1 MRSRT
6 AISALVCAL
15 LYSVGLCRSDQSD
28 HPLPDRTNDTFLW
41 PGDDAYCAYRHDGP
55 YPAKELCASWFMNC
69 KNGQP
74 HKEECARGLFFN
86 PETSQCDYK
95 ENVISCR
102 NPFNC
107 TRRKDGAYANGCTAI
122 FWYCSGGTVALSQC
136 QHGTYFDVDLLRC
149 DYKEYVPACG
159 GVRTSEAPRITEGAA
174 KYPSATNLANIRHDA
189 NGGVLC
195 TKDGAVGIVCSRT
208 FWICANGVPVKQVCP
223 HGLVF
228 DVSTARCA
236 YPENMQACAHLVK
249 QREESTHSSKEGMVH
264 ATVPTVSPEFVNTFP
279 TYTAALPT
287 PTVPMIPIS
296 KESHPAMDKSVDPS
310 SRHGRRSRIQGR
322 REWRAHFVYG
332 RASSYGQ
339 AKLSD
344 AGIAYSFMEHYAEQP
359 ACKGRSDGR
368 HFISKCSNK
377 CLLCLRGKGVIV
389 KCAHGHVFSRGL
401 KRCVPVNEE
410 PECMEAY
417 KRVATFSEEHYEPK
431 VANFVP
437 TAQVPEGHARTS
449 CAMLPDG
456 PHELLKCYRKFVYC
470 ANGATSLSSCG
481 SDLVFNGR
489 TGQCDHP
496 ENTPSCDQKV
506 GVKAKDASRPHMTSV
521 STDGEKCAG
530 KPDGFYTDKCSEKYY
545 ACSNGLS
552 SDFVC
557 PIGLV
562 FNTDTAHCD
571 YREFVQVCGGKS
583 RDVAPRTPSIP
594 PFTHMRTT
602 WTTRTPYISS
612 TRAPI
617 AAAGTESRPASGCS
631 VLKNGLYSLEPC
643 SPGYFHCWK
652 GATSFAKCTHGLVF
666 NPDAGRCDFRRNN
679 RHCAQGGTRTASA
692 VPSSGGQ
699 VSVCS
704 NRADGLYAEG
714 CAARYFACYSG
725 IASYMSCSAGL
736 VFDANSGL
744 CDFRE
749 KVAACR
755 GTADLSGARHA
766 TERVVAPIV
775 TARPASGC
783 AVLPNGPH
791 PLGRCLADYVVCYEG
806 TTRLTS
812 CSPGLFF
819 NSKSSF
825 CDFRKRIPECDQVLP
840 KTAEDVSP
848 RKRDPAPGD
857 SRCAGRRDGVYSGKC
872 SATYI
877 LCSNGVAYSFSCPR
891 GLVYN
896 TQKASCDYSANVP
909 ACFGG
914 GSITSGRVA
923 AFTTMPSHMPA
934 REALRPTAAV
944 VVGGCSNKPDGNYP
958 DRPCASTFYT
968 CSNGVTTAMS
978 CPETL
983 VFNAETGSCDFIG
996 NVATCGS
1003 KDRNTTPLPPTAV
1016 YVTPAQTSEQMAPGS
1031 QSCNSSADGVYA
1043 IGPCSNEF
1051 IYCWNGHPVVQK
1063 CPKGLAFS
1071 PGRKVCDHNSECG
1084 VHKEAVIVKRK
1095 TEEPTTVTPSAASR
1109 GPSEHAL
1116 LSCEGRRDGAYA
1128 LAHCSNKFFYCF
1140 SQSLSLEFCP
1150 RGMVFSEEAGRC
1162 DNPTEGCVSS
1172 GTFEDQRMSTTQQKV
1187 PPEQPAVLGGKV
1199 NCASLADGD
1208 YAEACSNEYFSC
1220 YNGIAQQRHCPSGL
1234 VFDTT
1239 SKQCTWREQCGQDRV
1254 HVAKFPH
1261 QLKATKPPTP
1271 AAQEAVECSGTSN
1284 RTYGRT
1290 CDEWFTACSNG
1301 RMVPLK
1307 CPTGLVFVAKTSRCE
1322 YPPSECTD
1330 GQAREQLQPT
1340 SALTAPPV
1348 ASEAMECSGMSNRT
1362 YGRTC
1367 DKWFTACSSGR
1378 MVPLKCPPGLVFVAK
1393 TSRCE
1398 YPPSECTNG
1407 QAQGQLQPT
1416 SASTALPVASE
1427 GQIDCRVLPN
1437 GDYSWGCV
1445 ADYVTCANGAEYKR
1459 RCPEA
1464 TVFDN
1469 TQHICVWMS
1478 AYTVDIAV
1486 TASIQN
1492 GLVFDTIASECV
1504 WPERCA
1510 VNMQLTIPTAQQ
1522 QRIQRS
1528 TVTPSRSV
1536 LQGEMDCSRLSDGA
1550 YGSSCSPAFTLC
1562 SNGIGYLKQCPT
1574 GLLFNGATKRCEY
1587 PNGLCFGEN
1596 TPPTTSSAQTT
1607 TSTSAQQEPAVVHE
1621 ERPSERLPSPV
1632 DCSALPDG
1640 IYGRACENT
1649 FVLCT
1654 NGLSITRKCPQGLI
1668 YNPKSRRC
1676 EFPSRACAGQPSG
1689 TSAYTADIA
1698 VTASSRDG
1706 DLIACS
1712 KLTDGDYSLGCTPNY
1727 VSCVDGFEVKRRC
1740 QDGLVFDTT
1749 AKQCVWPEQCTSG
1762 LDAKPFGPSVHVARP
1777 VADAVHSE
1785 SIDCSSLLDGLYGK
1799 ECSASYVICSNG
1811 FSVVHKCPYGLVYSP
1826 SVPSVSRCAY
1836 PSARCSASSTP
1847 FVVKPS
1853 RLIRYLQPGHA
1864 VDCRLLPDG
1873 DFSMGCSPEFLSC
1886 HNGIEKKR
1894 RCAGGLVF
1902 DNSVHH
1908 CVEPTECIERERY
1921 SSVTHTSIPPKSTS
1935 WTQTSVGGT
1944 PTARTQTSVS
1954 GAIDCSTLPDGIY
1967 GSACA
1972 TTFVQCANNQAHMM
1986 QCPTGLVFDV
1996 TSSRCDFLIGQCVPG
2011 KRMPPV
2017 PAASPTVAP
2026 VQREPYAN
2034 AIDCASLPDG
2044 IYGSSCA
2051 VSFVHCSNGKKHV
2064 MHCPAGLVFD
2074 LLASRC
2080 KFPNHECSTDKA
2092 AFITRPASPSSAA
2105 ETASSGAVNCSSL
2118 PDGVYGSACANSFV
2132 RCSSGHAHKAY
2143 CPAGLVFDVDASR
2156 CKFPSTECHVA
2167 SASAY
2172 VPSLVVP
2179 TVAPTVPTAQVPFHQ
2194 GSVDC
2199 SSSPNGVYG
2208 TPCANSFTYCA
2219 NGRRQT
2225 AFCPAGL
2232 VFNSKTSQCDFPSSD
2247 CGIASAPTYLPTL
2260 TVPVVEPTLPTASRP
2275 FSQES
2280 IDCTLLRD
2288 GVYGDHCSATFTQ
2301 CSAGHAFVMFCPMG
2315 LVFDRVLSRCDFPKG
2330 QCRNSLISMAP
2341 SVKPLIEATETPAH
2355 QHIIPDSALD
2365 CGKLPTGDYS
2375 LGCFEE
2381 YITCL
2386 YGSKLRRQ
2394 CPHGLVFYETK
2405 HRCVWPGE
2413 CSSVLPQVATN
2424 QFIAPTRVRI
2434 KGQVVVPAN
2443 APANAASS
2451 AQGPIDCSKLSDGLY
2466 GEACSILFV
2475 QCSNGQASVFSC
2487 PASLVFSPQARRC
2500 DYPTGICSEPSS
2512 SGTPSS
2518 PSRLPAASQSDAA
2531 SQAGPVDCSKL
2542 SDGLYGEACS
2552 TLFVQC
2558 SNGQASVL
2566 SCPTSLVFIP
2576 QARRCDYPT
2585 GICSLPSSGATLAI
2599 PSRLPAASQSDVAS
2613 QAGGRLDCTRLSNGD
2628 YSAGCT
2634 STYTTCID
2642 GTEHARHCPASLVYD
2657 SSMRQCVLPE
2667 QCSGTTEQSPFS
2679 MLPANESPL
2688 PAGPIDCSVVKKGV
2702 FGVACSTSYVECT
2715 SGRAFILHCSAGLVF
2730 SPQNR
2735 RCEYPMRE
2743 CVSSK
2748 VALTPGGPMSHPS
2761 IGDFDCSKLE
2771 NGEYSSGCTA
2781 AYVTC
2786 ANGVAHE
2793 RQCPNGLV
2801 FDSSVKYCVWP
2812 EQCGKAGVQQSVD
2825 VFLPQPSYAAASP
2838 LPMGPIECRARP
2850 DGVYGIACS
2859 PSFIRCS
2866 NGQPSVLQC
2875 PNGLVFNPKTKRC
2888 EYSTGACH
2896 LMSNVAAQHST
2907 EASQQSSLNDCSS
2920 LPDGIYGE
2928 SCSTFFTECS
2938 GGKVFTLYC
2947 PAGLLFS
2954 MKTRRCEYPS
2964 HECASIHRVST
2975 TLSPPQA
2982 DTTST
2987 ELTASIVD
2995 CGRQPDGEYSNSC
3008 TQNYVTCS
3016 NGAGYVRQ
3024 CPAGLLFHPLKK
3036 RCVYAENCLISG
3048 DDMSFDATPAKSSVS
3063 EVSWDQIDC
3072 SSSPNGVFGADCSTS
3087 FVECS
3092 NGHAYVLHCPQS
3104 LVFSSKT
3111 RRCEH
3116 SAGLCKAITITL
3128 SDQPQAQA
3136 GTVDTPGERPQMQGL
3151 SNVITSFQPSG
3162 DVECSKLPDGV
3173 YGHACSASFTQCSNG
3188 VASTM
3193 YCPAGLMFSSASR
3206 RCEYPS
3212 AECGFEA
3219 PPTSTPLTSPRTN
3232 TPIAFPVDT
3241 GVVECSKLP
3250 DGFYG
3255 HACWRSFTQ
3264 CSSGVAST
3272 VNCPGG
3278 LMFSPASRRCEYPS
3292 SECGFEAPPAS
3303 APIASPMTDTPMAA
3317 PVDTGEIDCATLS
3330 NGVYGVSCSAS
3341 FVECW
3346 DGRAFMMR
3354 CSLGLVFSVKSRR
3367 CERAPI
3373 ECRDASALHAKSSM
3387 VQHPAEAPIV
3397 LAEGSTIDCSNL
3409 PDGDYSSGCTEDF
3422 TTCTSGTVVRRRCA
3436 SGLLFDKSLKLCV
3449 WPEQCGKAGQASDV
3463 TPTPQMAN
3471 SFSFVPPITTPHPSV
3486 SGTVDCSITIDGVY
3500 GEACSSWF
3508 LICMRGRS
3516 VIRQCP
3522 QGLLFSPN
3530 ASRCQFPPSSCNHQP
3545 AAPML
3550 SVLPTHA
3557 PAQEAQEPSLDCSR
3571 RRDGD
3576 YSLGCVREFITC
3588 TNGMLRQR
3596 ICPESLVF
3604 DGTKGRCVLPNEC
3617 GHLAS
3622 APRDMPTAGPALVH
3636 VVEPAFSYPAR
3647 PTAPVVDSD
3656 LSGLDCSSRRDGD
3669 YSLGC
3674 VSEFI
3679 TCVNGMLRQ
3688 RICAESLVFDGTK
3701 GRCVFPSECGQLAS
3715 APPSLAAARPAFVPP
3730 IEPAFSYPERPTAP
3744 VVESDFSGLDCS
3756 SRRDGDYS
3764 LGCVR
3769 EFITCVNGMLRQRIC
3784 AESLV
3789 FDGTKGRCVFP
3800 SECGQLASAPP
3811 SLAAARPA
3819 FVPPIEPAFSYPER
3833 PTAPVV
3839 ESDFS
3844 GLDCSSRRDGDYS
3857 LGCVREFITCTSGM
3871 LRQRICPESL
3881 VFDGSKGRCVLP
3893 GECGQLAIARPS
3905 MPVDLL
3911 AFVHTAPVVD
3921 SDTSVSVIDCSR
3933 LRDGRYSMGCFADFV
3948 ICFSGRE
3955 RKQFCPHG
3963 LVFDNF
3969 LKRCV
3974 WPGECHS
3981 AGVTPVSP
3989 AFQVAPQYASSQE
4002 TAFCTMTS
4010 APRSPSSVDCS
4021 KLHDGAYSLGCSS
4034 QYVVCSKGLSYAHN
4048 CPAGLVFV
4056 ISTGLCDWPSKCDSH
4071 FIPEKGCPQGTTPVV
4086 YPSPPVASGTPQ
4098 QPTAGPGAVDCS
4110 HLPDGVYGGYCSAA
4124 FTQCSNGLSIVHNCP
4139 QGLVFDQNAK
4149 RCDWPYNCHAI
4160 AQRPAPDVIST
4171 PIATS
4176 KEVCT
4181 TGSRHIVGVC
4191 STTYL
4196 ECVHGLWRQ
4205 KHCPAMTTFDVT
4217 ISQCSYAA
4225 AGCPRNHTSPLQYPT
4240 VQEAPQTES
4249 VPPAAAPFVTPQVAL
4264 APACLIGEL
4273 VPRGNC
4279 LATFLECV
4287 EVNKFVLR
4295 HCAEGYLFD
4304 VERKVCRLPIQ
4315 LPQCVSEESVPSPSF
4330 APTTAPSFAP
4340 PHFEHVQM
4348 KYHIDDT
4355 YAVNS
4360 MGRPGPSVFVG
4371 GPTRAVDDVFS
4382 HVPMLHFSPYP
4393 PRPLGVPI
4401 SGVRDAFGVRS
4412 KPVFAMPFANP
4423 HIPAPPAR
4431 NPYIHGRGPV
4441 PPMLDT
4447 YRVPLKPVFFNPFGV
4462 PTRAVPVNDVFASPP
4477 FPSLSGHGHSHWVGG
4492 SPPSNFRKNSG
4503 KEETLIGRTSGAKTK
4518 SVPVVEKKLKLKERE
4533 PGTREE
4539 LRVNSTSTFPPLE
4552 REKEDIEASGHG
4564 SEQDDVM
4571 KTVNLTE
4578 KADRSKRSLGPFRF
4592 GHNRPR
4598 PPEFYDLHELT
4609 SLERPEGAWAFLCHG
4624 VSFGVKVALGSCRS
4638 DFIICEQAGEARR
4651 AICPPGELFDER
4663 VGKCLWPSA
4672 CGTSQGQSPQGFP
4685 CDVLPEGNYAMPGCF
4700 PHFIACVSRKAIIR
4714 SCSAGLF
4721 YNAYTK
4727 QCDHRENVPECSMTS
4742 SHEIPHLPND
4752 VPFASS
4758 PSQIPT
4764 ALPKLDCVEDGA
4776 VSLGCSSSFVQCSN
4790 GKAYAF
4796 TCQSGLVFDRVSGSC
4811 NYPSATAECGGSVS
4825 AAEAVALSPSLS
4837 PTKSSL
4843 IDHINFDCTSRP
4855 DGLYS
4860 NGCSQVYMWCSD
4872 GVMRLAMPCPS
4883 STFFS
4888 QILQRCDFREA
4899 VPECGGI
4906 SRETPSYEEFTPQ
4919 PTSPVVP
4926 IGVDMQEI
4934 DCSTL
4939 PDGPHVTGCS
4949 GVFFV
4954 CSSGRSSKFVCQ
4966 VPLKF
4971 NKETNAC
4978 DYEEFTRDCGGAY
4991 EHIRTTAQTSAAQTF
5006 VTTQPVF
5013 APSVGMSE
5021 CSSRAD
5027 GVISKGCSA
5036 EFTICSNGIAH
5047 TMTCQQGLVYSD
5059 FTLGCDFKENVIACG
5074 GSLPSAPSREYTL
5087 FGSDQQQSQT
5097 EAVARPAESP
5107 DMRCIYA
5114 NASVVALG
5122 FCRIDFL
5129 TCLRGFG
5136 HDTFCIRGHLFD
5148 HVLLRCVPAAEC
5160 GHPNL
5165 PASAMH
5171 ISPSLSRSSS
5181 LCDGLADGSHKA
5193 LGSCRPQYITCR
5205 NGSPERHRCS
5215 RSSYVFSSLAG
5226 VCIPRAENPECQQ
5239 HTDVAQT
5246 AAPMTDVMAGH
5257 VSSFCSMRDDG
5268 LYRHPDDCAKII
5280 QCFGKEQFEYQSC
5293 SQGLVFN
5300 EVSGG
5305 CDYRANVP
5313 GCADPAS
5320 SDVSSAADSEGGCR
5334 GRSHGDFV
5342 ADERDCAT
5350 YYRCIWGRLERK
5362 HCPGGTVFN
5371 PTLNVCDYPSEV
5383 PSCSSRSNS

>member
-1 MRSRT
+1 MNIAFMSVSFGCAGHSRVSRVSQYLQIGQMTLFYGPEMTHT
-6 AISALVCAL
+6 APT
-15 LYSVGLCRSDQSD
+15 G
-28 HPLPDRTNDTFLW
+28 TT
-41 PGDDAYCAYRHDGP
+41 
-55 YPAKELCASWFMNC
+55 AKELCASWFMNC

-322 REWRAHFVYG
+322 R
-332 RASSYGQ
+332 
-339 AKLSD
+339 
-344 AGIAYSFMEHYAEQP
+344 IAYSFMEHYAEQP

-1469 TQHICVWMS
+1469 TQHICVWS
-1478 AYTVDIAV
+1478 EQCKQLAAVSTTVLSYTYESSTSTPFVIPVADANIDCGSLADGHYSTGCTMEYVSCVDGVKKARSCP
-1486 TASIQN
+1486 A
-1492 GLVFDTIASECV
+1492 GLVFDNIARECV
-1504 WPERCA
+1504 WPDDCA
-1510 VNMQLTIPTAQQ
+1510 ASIPSTYPAAQQ
-1522 QRIQRS
+1522 QRIRGS
-1528 TVTPSRSV
+1528 TVIPSRSA

-1574 GLLFNGATKRCEY
+1574 GLLFNGTTKRCEY

-1826 SVPSVSRCAY
+1826 SVSRCAY

-1908 CVEPTECIERERY
+1908 CVEPTE
-1921 SSVTHTSIPPKSTS
+1921 
-1935 WTQTSVGGT
+1935 W
-1944 PTARTQTSVS
+1944 
-1954 GAIDCSTLPDGIY
+1954 AIDCSTLPDGIY

-2105 ETASSGAVNCSSL
+2105 ETASSGSVSQHASPALANTPSRLPPSS
-2118 PDGVYGSACANSFV
+2118 
-2132 RCSSGHAHKAY
+2132 
-2143 CPAGLVFDVDASR
+2143 
-2156 CKFPSTECHVA
+2156 
-2167 SASAY
+2167 
-2172 VPSLVVP
+2172 
-2179 TVAPTVPTAQVPFHQ
+2179 

-3397 LAEGSTIDCSNL
+3397 L
-3409 PDGDYSSGCTEDF
+3409 
-3422 TTCTSGTVVRRRCA
+3422 
-3436 SGLLFDKSLKLCV
+3436 
-3449 WPEQCGKAGQASDV
+3449 
-3463 TPTPQMAN
+3463 
-3471 SFSFVPPITTPHPSV
+3471 
-3486 SGTVDCSITIDGVY
+3486 GTVDCSITIDGVY

-3674 VSEFI
+3674 V
-3679 TCVNGMLRQ
+3679 
-3688 RICAESLVFDGTK
+3688 
-3701 GRCVFPSECGQLAS
+3701 
-3715 APPSLAAARPAFVPP
+3715 
-3730 IEPAFSYPERPTAP
+3730 
-3744 VVESDFSGLDCS
+3744 
-3756 SRRDGDYS
+3756 
-3764 LGCVR
+3764 R

-3921 SDTSVSVIDCSR
+3921 SDTS
-3933 LRDGRYSMGCFADFV
+3933 G
-3948 ICFSGRE
+3948 
-3955 RKQFCPHG
+3955 
-3963 LVFDNF
+3963 
-3969 LKRCV
+3969 
-3974 WPGECHS
+3974 
-3981 AGVTPVSP
+3981 
-3989 AFQVAPQYASSQE
+3989 
-4002 TAFCTMTS
+4002 
-4010 APRSPSSVDCS
+4010 SVDCS

-4287 EVNKFVLR
+4287 E
-4295 HCAEGYLFD
+4295 GYLFD

-4462 PTRAVPVNDVFASPP
+4462 R
-4477 FPSLSGHGHSHWVGG
+4477 VGG

-4598 PPEFYDLHELT
+4598 PP
-4609 SLERPEGAWAFLCHG
+4609 
-4624 VSFGVKVALGSCRS
+4624 
-4638 DFIICEQAGEARR
+4638 GEARR

-5136 HDTFCIRGHLFD
+5136 HDVGSFIVLYIIMDLIEFSLDICVRRSASGVTCLTTCCFGACLPLNVAIQTYPPAPCTFRPLF
-5148 HVLLRCVPAAEC
+5148 HGPARFVTVSQTV
-5160 GHPNL
+5160 HTRRL
-5165 PASAMH
+5165 
-5171 ISPSLSRSSS
+5171 
-5181 LCDGLADGSHKA
+5181 
-5193 LGSCRPQYITCR
+5193 
-5205 NGSPERHRCS
+5205 GSPERHRCS

-5320 SDVSSAADSEGGCR
+5320 SDVSSAAGNLRFHLRNVNITVVLHCAELVVAANLRSSDSEGGCR